1 MEHHPFIDGDKRP
14 TATFEDDRL
23 SGLIGHL
30 YDAAIDDRLWA
41 GMAARIAA
49 AFDSTSTVMKLHGGD
64 TRVRLVESTDNLVVP
79 ERLQDW
85 ATDWHRRDLW
95 VERSV
100 TFGMS
105 RIVTDHDL
113 VSEEERRRSG
123 YYQEWL
129 RALDIHH
136 MIGAVFPV
144 GGDTMGVLG
153 VHRAQGAGGYDETD
167 RRKAALLLPHLQR
180 ALRLGQK
187 LAAARLTQ
195 TATLAAL
202 DRLDTGVLV
211 VDRSGGIAHAN
222 ALAEEILAASRDIG
236 VLNGRL
242 CVKRAALHDRLLSLI
257 RASADIAAGRPAAPA
272 SALTIPREGRL
283 PLTLTTAP
291 FGAGATRFAHLPPRA
306 LVFLRDPEHPTLS
319 AQWLC
324 DLFGL
329 TRTEAAIAVDLGRG
343 RALGDIARR
352 HGVGLATVRSH
363 LKRILS
369 KTGTNRQGEVI
380 ALIGRSVAALP
391 DRTH

>member
-1 MEHHPFIDGDKRP
+1 MPPPAAF
-14 TATFEDDRL
+14 DDRL
-23 SGLIGHL
+23 TGLIGHL
-30 YDAAIDDRLWA
+30 YDAAVDERLWS

-49 AFDSTSTVMKLHGGD
+49 AFDSTSAVMKLHGSNA
-64 TRVRLVESTDNLVVP
+64 RVRLVESTDNLAVP
-79 ERLQDW
+79 ERLSEW
-85 ATDWHRRDLW
+85 AAHWHVRDLW

-100 TFGMS
+100 AFGMS

-113 VSEEERRRSG
+113 VSAEEQRQSG

-136 MIGAVFPV
+136 MIGAVFPTRD
-144 GGDTMGVLG
+144 GAIGVLG
-153 VHRAQGAGGYDETD
+153 VHRTQGAGGYDDAD
-167 RRKAALLLPHLQR
+167 RQKAAHLLPHLQR
-180 ALRLGQK
+180 ALRLGQQ
-187 LAAARLTQ
+187 LATAALTQ
-195 TATLAAL
+195 TATLTAL

-211 VDRSGGIAHAN
+211 VDRSGRIAHAN
-222 ALAEEILAASRDIG
+222 ALAEDILAVSRELG

-242 CVKRAALHDRLLSLI
+242 FIKRPALHDRLLSLV
-257 RASADIAAGRPAAPA
+257 RASVDIAAGLPTAPSAALA
-272 SALTIPREGRL
+272 IPREDRL
-283 PLTLTTAP
+283 PVTLTAAP
-291 FGAGATRFAHLPPRA
+291 FGAGTTRFANLPPMA

-319 AQWLC
+319 AQRLC

-329 TRTEAAIAVDLGRG
+329 TRTEAAIAVDLGGG
-343 RALGDIARR
+343 RALEDIARR

>member
-1 MEHHPFIDGDKRP
+1 MLPPD
-14 TATFEDDRL
+14 TFEDDRL

-30 YDAAIDDRLWA
+30 YDAAVDDRLWS

-49 AFDSTSTVMKLHGGD
+49 AFDSTSTVMKLHGSD
-64 TRVRLVESTDNLVVP
+64 ARVQLVESTDNLVVP
-79 ERLQDW
+79 DRLQDW
-85 ATDWHRRDLW
+85 ATDWHSRDLW

-113 VSEEERRRSG
+113 VSEDEQRWSG

-129 RALDIHH
+129 RELDIHH
-136 MIGAVFPV
+136 MIGAVFPT
-144 GGDTMGVLG
+144 GDGTMGVLG
-153 VHRAQGAGGYDETD
+153 VHRTQGAGGYGDAD
-167 RRKAALLLPHLQR
+167 RQKAAYLLPHLQR
-180 ALRLGQK
+180 ALRLGQT
-187 LAAARLTQ
+187 LAAAALTQ

-202 DRLDTGVLV
+202 DRLDTGVLA
-211 VDRSGGIAHAN
+211 VDRSGRIIHAN
-222 ALAEEILAASRDIG
+222 ALAEDILAASREIG

-242 CVKRAALHDRLLSLI
+242 CVKRPALHDRLLSLV
-257 RASADIAAGRPAAPA
+257 RASADIAAGRSVAPA
-272 SALTIPREGRL
+272 SALAIPRDGRL
-283 PLTLTTAP
+283 PLTLTSAP
-291 FGAGATRFAHLPPRA
+291 FGAGATRFAHLRPMA

-319 AQWLC
+319 AQTLC

-329 TRTEAAIAVDLGRG
+329 TRTEAAIAVDLGGG
-343 RALGDIARR
+343 RALEDIARR
-352 HGVGLATVRSH
+352 HGIGLATVRSH

-391 DRTH
+391 DRAH